1 MSLQKFKNY
10 KTKIIKKKKKK
21 SLFLYQPVRLVLAK
35 THEIGQYDWYF
46 NQYEMLTF
54 WY

>member
-21 SLFLYQPVRLVLAK
+21 KLISISASMPSTSQNTRNWP
-35 THEIGQYDWYF
+35 I
-46 NQYEMLTF
+46 
-54 WY
+54 